1 MIKNLASFREKVRRK
16 LLNKFFLSDYFLSKL
31 VKDSIATLADDSG
44 WVFLGDLGNYLL
56 KRKPDFDPRNY
67 GFQKLWPLIKSL
79 SFIEADERETG
90 KGKIKH
96 IFVRSRK

>member
-1 MIKNLASFREKVRRK
+1 MQKSANW
-16 LLNKFFLSDYFLSKL
+16 
-31 VKDSIATLADDSG
+31 KDSIATLADDSG